1 MTIEERI
8 KAMEAEIEGLK
19 AQALIQANGID
30 HWPDEKAGALGEE
43 LGWERPRLYNGLQTP
58 FSATIRS
65 TLLGEEYRRRRLG
78 KLTSEEKAAA
88 VAMWDELADVVRRHA
103 QAVQNKKD
111 RRGQP
116 K

>member
-8 KAMEAEIEGLK
+8 RAMEAEIEGLK

-30 HWPDEKAGALGEE
+30 RWPDEKAEVLGEE
-43 LGWERPRLYNGLQTP
+43 LGWQRPRLYNGLQTP
-58 FSATIRS
+58 FSAIIRS

-88 VAMWDELADVVRRHA
+88 IAMWDELADVVRRHA
-103 QAVQNKKD
+103 QAVQNRKD